1 MELWR
6 RLILLFFVCTAI
18 LLAKFADLSPLVL
31 VKYIDFAKEQKEE
44 GSYMG
49 VRIMTEEDERL
60 SKMPLNEYIQEKSK
74 GKILQATSKEWE
86 ELLGTVIEVSQEKDV
101 AKVWQKRLPSDKYPS
116 KVLFF
121 RPDEAPINSLASQFH
136 HDNDVVYIS
145 LTNGS
150 KNAYLEVEYRIYNN
164 EDFLL
169 GSGFINYPTPP
180 IHMLFPY
187 RKYCLWLVLFGLLLY
202 IFLPVHQKNP
212 DAIKYPRWRMVLG
225 DIVSFLIIV
234 PFFSFPFLIT
244 GGSLQAFTQ
253 GWPLFF
259 FFWPIFFMGLWLLL
273 ISAWLAGFSIVVTDD
288 RLRFFTSKGEREFL
302 YKDMEFYQPVI
313 FKPPQWLIALSWIA
327 ALAGKG
333 SSRIGATGR
342 AMILS
347 GSASG
352 SIGIRLKNGADIF
365 INITDQMGSNALK
378 GFERILERLKQQGVQ
393 EKGEVRE
400 IRSLGLET
408 MKLPE
413 NQKIRQNGLR

>member
-6 RLILLFFVCTAI
+6 RLILLFFICTAI
-18 LLAKFADLSPLVL
+18 LLAKYADLSPLVP

-60 SKMPLNEYIQEKSK
+60 SKLPLNEYIAEKTK
-74 GKILQATSKEWE
+74 GIIFQASGKDWEKLFGTVISASHEQAVAKEWE
-86 ELLGTVIEVSQEKDV
+86 R
-101 AKVWQKRLPSDKYPS
+101 RLPSDKYPS

-121 RPDEAPINSLASQFH
+121 RPIESPVNTLAGYFH

-145 LTNGS
+145 LNSGNKTE
-150 KNAYLEVEYRIYNN
+150 YLEAEYRIYNN

-169 GSGFINYPTPP
+169 GSGFTNYPTPP
-180 IHMLFPY
+180 AYIFFPY
-187 RKYCLWLVLFGLLLY
+187 RKYSLWLVLFGLLLY
-202 IFLPVHQKNP
+202 IFLPVQQKNP
-212 DAIKYPRWRMVLG
+212 EAIKYPRWRMVLG
-225 DIVSFLIIV
+225 DVVSFLMIV

-244 GGSLQAFTQ
+244 GGALQAFTQ

-259 FFWPIFFMGLWLLL
+259 FFWPIFFMGIWLLF
-273 ISAWLAGFSIVVTDD
+273 ISAWLAGFSIIVTDN
-288 RLRFFTSKGEREFL
+288 RLRFFTSKGETELL
-302 YKDMEFYQPVI
+302 YTDMQYFQPVI
-313 FKPPQWLIALSWIA
+313 FKPPRWLIALSWIA

-378 GFERILERLKQQGVQ
+378 GFERILVKLKENGLQ
-393 EKGEVRE
+393 EKDEVRE

-408 MKLPE
+408 MRIP
-413 NQKIRQNGLR
+413 QKME

>member
-6 RLILLFFVCTAI
+6 RVILLFFVCIAI
-18 LLAKFADLSPLVL
+18 LLAKYADLSPLVL

-60 SKMPLNEYIQEKSK
+60 LEMPLNEYIQEKSK
-74 GKILQATSKEWE
+74 RKILPAPSKDWE
-86 ELLGTVIEVSQEKDV
+86 ELFRAVIAISQEKTV

-121 RPDEAPINSLASQFH
+121 RPDEAPVNILAGYFKN
-136 HDNDVVYIS
+136 DNDVVYIS
-145 LTNGS
+145 LASGNKTE
-150 KNAYLEVEYRIYNN
+150 YLEADFRIYNN

-180 IHMLFPY
+180 IYMLFPY
-187 RKYCLWLVLFGLLLY
+187 RKYSLWVVLLGLLLY
-202 IFLPVHQKNP
+202 IFLPVQQKNP

-225 DIVSFLIIV
+225 DVVSFLMII

-244 GGSLQAFTQ
+244 GGTLQAFTR

-259 FFWPIFFMGLWLLL
+259 FFWPILILGIWLLF

-302 YKDMEFYQPVI
+302 YKDMKFYQPVI
-313 FKPPQWLIALSWIA
+313 FKPPKWLIALSWIA

-352 SIGIRLKNGADIF
+352 SIGIRLKNGTDIF

-378 GFERILERLKQQGVQ
+378 GFERILKKLKENGVQ
-393 EKGEVRE
+393 EKDDVRE

-408 MKLPE
+408 MNLPDKGTSAP
-413 NQKIRQNGLR
+413 Q

>member
-31 VKYIDFAKEQKEE
+31 VKYIDFAREQKEE

-49 VRIMTEEDERL
+49 VRIMTDEDERL
-60 SKMPLNEYIQEKSK
+60 SRLPLNEYIQEKSK
-74 GKILQATSKEWE
+74 GKIFSATSKEWE
-86 ELLGTVIEVSQEKDV
+86 ELLGTVIAVSQEKAV

-116 KVLFF
+116 KVFFF
-121 RPDEAPINSLASQFH
+121 RPDEAPVNALAGSFK

-145 LTNGS
+145 LTRGN
-150 KNAYLEVEYRIYNN
+150 KTEYLEAEYRTYNN

-169 GSGFINYPTPP
+169 GSGFTNYPTPP
-180 IHMLFPY
+180 IYMLFPY
-187 RKYCLWLVLFGLLLY
+187 RKYSLLLILFGLLLY
-202 IFLPVHQKNP
+202 IFLPVQQKNP

-225 DIVSFLIIV
+225 DVVSFLMIV
-234 PFFSFPFLIT
+234 PFFAFPFLIT
-244 GGSLQAFTQ
+244 GGTLQAFTQ

-259 FFWPIFFMGLWLLL
+259 FFWPIFILGIWLLF
-273 ISAWLAGFSIVVTDD
+273 ISAWLAGFSIIVTDD

-302 YKDMEFYQPVI
+302 YIDMDFYQPVI
-313 FKPPQWLIALSWIA
+313 FKSPKWLIALSWIA
-327 ALAGKG
+327 ALSGKG

-365 INITDQMGSNALK
+365 INITDQMGSTALK
-378 GFERILERLKQQGVQ
+378 GFEKILDKLKENGVQ
-393 EKGEVRE
+393 EKDEVRE

-408 MKLPE
+408 MKLPDRS
-413 NQKIRQNGLR
+413 ISAHR

>member
-6 RLILLFFVCTAI
+6 RLILLFFICTVI

-31 VKYIDFAKEQKEE
+31 VKYIDFAREQKEE

-60 SKMPLNEYIQEKSK
+60 SRLPLNEYIQEKTK
-74 GKILQATSKEWE
+74 GKILPATNKEFE
-86 ELLGTVIEVSQEKDV
+86 ELFVVVTAVSQDKTV
-101 AKVWQKRLPSDKYPS
+101 PKAWQKRLPSDKYPS

-121 RPDEAPINSLASQFH
+121 RPDEAPINSLSNQFH

-145 LTNGS
+145 LTNDN
-150 KNAYLEVEYRIYNN
+150 KTEYLEAESRIYNN

-180 IHMLFPY
+180 IYMLFPY
-187 RKYCLWLVLFGLLLY
+187 RKYSLLVVLLGLLVY
-202 IFLPVHQKNP
+202 IFLPAQQKNP

-225 DIVSFLIIV
+225 DIVSFLMII

-244 GGSLQAFTQ
+244 GGTLQAFTQ

-259 FFWPIFFMGLWLLL
+259 FFWPIFFMGLWLLS

-288 RLRFFTSKGEREFL
+288 RLSFFTFKGVREFL

-313 FKPPQWLIALSWIA
+313 FKPPKWLIALSWIA
-327 ALAGKG
+327 ALSGKG
-333 SSRIGATGR
+333 SSRISATGR

-378 GFERILERLKQQGVQ
+378 GFEKILDKLKKNSVQ
-393 EKGEVRE
+393 EKDEVRE

-408 MKLPE
+408 MRLPE
-413 NQKIRQNGLR
+413 KSR

>member
-31 VKYIDFAKEQKEE
+31 VKHIDFAKEQKEE

-49 VRIMTEEDERL
+49 VRIMTDEDERL
-60 SKMPLNEYIQEKSK
+60 SKLPLNEYIAEKTK
-74 GKILQATSKEWE
+74 GIIFQATSKEWE
-86 ELLGTVIEVSQEKDV
+86 KLFGAVIELSHEQAL
-101 AKVWQKRLPSDKYPS
+101 AKEWKRRLPSDKYPS
-116 KVLFF
+116 EVLFF
-121 RPDEAPINSLASQFH
+121 RPDESPINSLASQFH

-145 LTNGS
+145 LTNG
-150 KNAYLEVEYRIYNN
+150 NRTEYLEAEYRIYNN

-169 GSGFINYPTPP
+169 GSGFTNYPPP
-180 IHMLFPY
+180 PTYMLFPY
-187 RKYCLWLVLFGLLLY
+187 RKYSLWLVLFSLLLY
-202 IFLPVHQKNP
+202 IFLPVQQKNP
-212 DAIKYPRWRMVLG
+212 EAIKYPRWRMVLG
-225 DIVSFLIIV
+225 DVVSFLMIV
-234 PFFSFPFLIT
+234 PFFAFPFLIT
-244 GGSLQAFTQ
+244 GGTLQAFTQ

-259 FFWPIFFMGLWLLL
+259 FFWPILILGIWLLF
-273 ISAWLAGFSIVVTDD
+273 ISAWFAGFSIVVKED
-288 RLRFFTSKGEREFL
+288 RLSLSTYKVEREFL
-302 YKDMEFYQPVI
+302 YQDMEFYQPVV
-313 FKPPQWLIALSWIA
+313 FKPPKWLIALSWIA

-352 SIGIRLKNGADIF
+352 SIGIRLINGADIF

-378 GFERILERLKQQGVQ
+378 GFERILKKLKENGVQ
-393 EKGEVRE
+393 EKDEVRE

-408 MKLPE
+408 MRLPDR
-413 NQKIRQNGLR
+413 ITSSPR